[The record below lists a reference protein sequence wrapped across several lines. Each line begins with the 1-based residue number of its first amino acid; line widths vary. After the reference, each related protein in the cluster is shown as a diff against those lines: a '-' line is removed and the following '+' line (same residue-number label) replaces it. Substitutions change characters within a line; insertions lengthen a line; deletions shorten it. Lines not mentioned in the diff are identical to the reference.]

1 MIEENLFSQVKA
13 LRYFKDNDY
22 NIDEAENNFNEN
34 RKSKLISPI
43 INEDGIAYKVMCR
56 SARKGILF
64 LGAYAW
70 KNLEEKNTI
79 LFILTGDKSTDNII
93 VYDQYE
99 LEKSLHS
106 YYKVIRR
113 VNTTVEDIS
122 ALLESETNLKDTQ
135 FLYKVNSGDFDI
147 IFNPKQNKPGE
158 TSGPVTDIGDDDI

>member
-1 MIEENLFSQVKA
+1 MEENLFAQVKA

-22 NIDEAENNFNEN
+22 NVTQAEEQFTANYKDKYLN
-34 RKSKLISPI
+34 PI
-43 INEDGIAYKVMCR
+43 IDSEGNASKVMCR

-70 KNLEEKNTI
+70 KSLGEKNTI

-93 VYDQYE
+93 VNTQHE
-99 LEKSLHS
+99 LEEELHS

-122 ALLESETNLKDTQ
+122 TLVESEQNLKDMQ
-135 FLYKVNSGDFDI
+135 FLYKVKSGDYDI
-147 IFNPKQNKPGE
+147 IFNPKQNNPGE
-158 TSGPVTDIGDDDI
+158 TGGALTDIGVDDI